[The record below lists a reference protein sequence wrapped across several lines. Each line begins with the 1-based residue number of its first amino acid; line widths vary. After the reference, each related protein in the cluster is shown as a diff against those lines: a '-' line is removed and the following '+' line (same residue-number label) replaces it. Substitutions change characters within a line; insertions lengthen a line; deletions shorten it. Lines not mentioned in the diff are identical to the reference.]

1 MISLAN
7 TTYMPENKEQSRLSR
22 WAHKSREN
30 IPVPCAL
37 QGAQQEN
44 FHFPP
49 S

>member
-7 TTYMPENKEQSRLSR
+7 TTYMPENKQSRLSR
-22 WAHKSREN
+22 WDHKSREN
-30 IPVPCAL
+30 IPVPYAL
-37 QGAQQEN
+37 QGAQREN